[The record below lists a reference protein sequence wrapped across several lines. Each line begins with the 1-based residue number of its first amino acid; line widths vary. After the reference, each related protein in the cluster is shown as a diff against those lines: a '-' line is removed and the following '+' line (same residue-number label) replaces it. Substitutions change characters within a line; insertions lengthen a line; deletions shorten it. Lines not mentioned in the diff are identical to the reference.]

1 VQSEFSS
8 KVEAWCSEA
17 KELDGRIQHS
27 SNLIASMK
35 AAMDGSA
42 GTDSSW
48 TECPELTKHGKALIE
63 SCDPMAFKAL
73 VLKQGNFDNMTALA
87 AGLAIV
93 CSAMQK
99 AVQSTEVHENTSAEY
114 KYKRHA
120 EQWVTQAKARAEA
133 CSNRLS
139 DLLKKED
146 RAAKLGKQTRQPKS
160 NIENCSS
167 AGDSTGTF
175 EGYMLLMHNSAILMF
190 AQGSSLHIQIHAVQ
204 QILLILQL
212 QPLHPRSWYKQYL
225 LNHRSLPPLGNG
237 GS

>member
-1 VQSEFSS
+1 
-8 KVEAWCSEA
+8 
-17 KELDGRIQHS
+17 
-27 SNLIASMK
+27 MK

-42 GTDSSW
+42 GTNSSW

-93 CSAMQK
+93 CSAMRK

-120 EQWVTQAKARAEA
+120 EQWVTQANARAEA

-139 DLLKKED
+139 DLLRTVD
-146 RAAKLGKQTRQPKS
+146 RAKPGKQTRQPKS
-160 NIENCSS
+160 NIDNGSS
-167 AGDSTGTF
+167 ARDSTGTF
-175 EGYMLLMHNSAILMF
+175 EGYMLLMHNNAKLMF
-190 AQGSSLHIQIHAVQ
+190 A
-204 QILLILQL
+204 
-212 QPLHPRSWYKQYL
+212 
-225 LNHRSLPPLGNG
+225 
-237 GS
+237 